1 MIALSSQ
8 RERVDRQQV
17 ETVIADEI
25 RPLLR
30 VHGGDIT
37 LLEVSNGD
45 LELEFIGSCRACA
58 LKSVTYAIG
67 IRERLI
73 HLPGVRSVAVAGI
86 NLSEAALERV
96 TQAYSSHPLLK
107 SMTRA
112 TNAGFQPHDN
122 GASLGPTP

>member
-1 MIALSSQ
+1 MIALLPKP
-8 RERVDRQQV
+8 ERVDRQQV

-30 VHGGDIT
+30 VHGGDIA
-37 LLEVSNGD
+37 LLDITNGE

-86 NLSEAALERV
+86 NLSEAAIERV
-96 TQAYSSHPLLK
+96 AQAYASHPLLK
-107 SMTRA
+107 SMIRA
-112 TNAGFQPHDN
+112 KDAGLQPRDN
-122 GASLGPTP
+122 GASSSPAP